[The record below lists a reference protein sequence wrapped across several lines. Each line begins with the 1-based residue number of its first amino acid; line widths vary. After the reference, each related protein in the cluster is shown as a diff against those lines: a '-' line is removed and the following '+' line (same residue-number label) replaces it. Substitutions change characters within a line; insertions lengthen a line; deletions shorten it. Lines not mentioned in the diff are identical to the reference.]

1 MKKLLALLLAL
12 VLCMG
17 ILAGCGPAG
26 GGDETVGGNVNV
38 NTNNDGP
45 LFDAADNVSIEIWLP
60 NNADLEWEGNYLNQ
74 AINKFNNMTLTLKEF
89 DERSQYDTT
98 MAEQKVPQ
106 LSALNTLDIIT
117 EYGAQGA
124 YINWME
130 YLDQMPNVAAMLE
143 DERWAEDVAKYTYS
157 ENVMYGLP
165 MLSTKYPSVWGYLY
179 RQDIFD
185 ANGLT
190 FPTTQEEFYNTL
202 VKLKELYPSSYPF
215 VIRQMKGNMQGLQNF
230 AISWGTHHVLTG
242 EYNSVL
248 KFDPKTEGYYFAQS
262 SDTMREI
269 LVFLNK
275 LYKEGLLHPS
285 CMSMDT
291 AMWSEALAT
300 NMSFITFDKMDR
312 IMALTNGAI
321 DANPNYVLMGT
332 APIAMGS
339 NGVAESMQQGPAG
352 YSLAASSLMDADQL
366 SKVLA
371 FVDWL
376 YSPKGIEVTNWG
388 LEGESF
394 EVDAEGNKVFKE
406 DFQYES
412 SGLGVIGVCA
422 YRDFE
427 IYKTSLKEH
436 VVKAIEDVT
445 PHAVSPHDPIL
456 VYTEDEQYVMDTYAQ
471 ALMNSAAGWMQKFIL
486 GKGADPASDADWDAY
501 VKEMEALHID
511 DLKEIHEAA
520 YARYKG

>member
-12 VLCMG
+12 VLCLG
-17 ILAGCGPAG
+17 VLAGCGG
-26 GGDETVGGNVNV
+26 DGSDETVGGGNVNV
-38 NTNNDGP
+38 NTNNDDP
-45 LFDAADNVSIEIWLP
+45 LFDAADNVSIEIWMP
-60 NNADLEWEGNYLNQ
+60 NNADLEWENNYLNQ

-89 DERSQYDTT
+89 DEKSQYDTT

-106 LSALNTLDIIT
+106 LSALNTLDIIS

-143 DERWAEDVAKYTYS
+143 DERWAEDFAKFEYS

-179 RQDIFD
+179 RQDIFE
-185 ANGLT
+185 ANNLE

-202 VKLKELYPSSYPF
+202 VKLKELYPNSYPF
-215 VIRQMKGNMQGLQNF
+215 VIRQMKGNMQGLQAF
-230 AISWGTHHVLTG
+230 SISWGTEHRLTG

-248 KFDPKTEGYYFAQS
+248 KFDPETESYYFAQS

-269 LVFLNK
+269 LTFLNK

-300 NMSFITFDKMDR
+300 NTSFITYDKMDR

-321 DANPNYVLMGT
+321 DANPNYVLAGT

-339 NGVAESMQQGPAG
+339 NGTAQSKQQGPAS
-352 YSLAASSLMDADQL
+352 YALVASSLMDANQL
-366 SKVLA
+366 SNVLA

-394 EVDAEGNKVFKE
+394 EVDAEGNKSFKE
-406 DFQYES
+406 DFQYEG
-412 SGLGVIGVCA
+412 SGLGVAGVCA

-436 VVKAIEDVT
+436 VVKSIEDVT
-445 PHAVSPHDPIL
+445 PYATYPHDPVL
-456 VYTEDEQYVMDTYAQ
+456 VYNDEEQYVMDTYSQ
-471 ALMNSAAGWMQKFIL
+471 ALLNGAAGWMQKFIL
-486 GKGADPASDADWDAY
+486 GKDADPANDADWDAY
-501 VKEMEALHID
+501 VKEMESLHIA
-511 DLKEIHEAA
+511 DLMEIHESA
-520 YARYKG
+520 YARTKG